1 MGSTMAVTLAM
12 CSSCAGDGTL
22 HLIQLL
28 VASFLGILFL
38 QSGLD
43 KVLDSAGNL
52 EYLASHFEKSPLAPL
67 VPRMFALITVI
78 EVLAGAASALGAVW
92 ALFGGTRLAWVGAL
106 LANVAI
112 VSLFFGQRVAK
123 DYAGAAALVPYF
135 ILTLGA
141 LWVLHL

>member
-1 MGSTMAVTLAM
+1 M
-12 CSSCAGDGTL
+12 CSSCTGDGTL

-28 VASFLGILFL
+28 VAAFLGILFL

-43 KVLDSAGNL
+43 KVVDSQGNL
-52 EYLASHFEKSPLAPL
+52 EYLESHFEKSPLKPL
-67 VPRMFALITVI
+67 VPRMFALITVV
-78 EVLAGAASALGAVW
+78 EVLAGAASALGALW
-92 ALFGGTRLAWVGAL
+92 AVFGGTRLAWVGAL